1 MDDLIKFPNTE
12 RVLWE
17 YAEEVKKLYQDNL
30 VKNDHVATGNL
41 KDSVECMVTYKDAT
55 YVVSLKLADYWL
67 SIEKGRPPTEKDGDG
82 ALRRGILEW
91 IKVKKI
97 LPRPDGKIEKLPVP
111 QQLSRLSYAISK
123 SIHMHGTKTYRE
135 TQNGSE
141 DLKDATLTAYAEFEQ
156 KIHQAILKDVD
167 VELVKIFHR

>member
-30 VKNDHVATGNL
+30 VKNGHVATGNL
-41 KDSVECMVTYKDAT
+41 KDSVECKVTYKDAT
-55 YVVSLKLADYWL
+55 YVVSLNLADYWL
-67 SIEKGRPPTEKDGDG
+67 SIEKGRPPTQKNGDG

-97 LPRPDGKIEKLPVP
+97 LPRPDTNGKLPTP
-111 QQLSRLSYAISK
+111 EQLAYLISR

-141 DLKDATLTAYAEFEQ
+141 DLKDATLTAYAQFEQ
-156 KIHQAILKDVD
+156 RIHEAILKDVD

>member
-67 SIEKGRPPTEKDGDG
+67 SIEKGRPPTEKNGDG
-82 ALRRGILEW
+82 ALRRGILKWLE
-91 IKVKKI
+91 VKKI
-97 LPRPDGKIEKLPVP
+97 LPRPDGKIEKFPQP